1 MTGIKIKTAERMKS
15 LPPYL
20 FAELDRLK
28 QNAVAKGKDVID
40 LGIGDPDTPTPQ
52 HIIER
57 LYETARDPKN
67 HKYATNLG
75 MLELREAITDW
86 YKRRFAIKLDP
97 ETEVL
102 PLIGSKEGISHIP
115 LAFLNPGDVTL
126 VPDPCYPPY
135 KSGTVLAGGVPYL
148 MPLLQKNDFLPV
160 LDDIDYQV
168 AKRAKLMFLNY
179 PNNPT
184 TACTGRNFFKQ
195 AIEFAEDN
203 NIIICHDAAYSEIYF
218 DDYKPIG
225 FLEVDGAKEV
235 GIEFHS
241 LSKTYN
247 MTGWR
252 IGFVVGNKEVIKH
265 LAQVKSHIDSGIFR
279 AVQFAGVVALSNDS
293 HLQELLNVYK
303 QRRDVLVDGLSALG
317 WKLEKPKATFYVWA
331 PVPPGYTSME
341 LSKTLLDKCAIV
353 ATPGVGFGPNGEGFI
368 RFALTVDEK
377 RIKEAIDRIKKL
389 HNLH

>member
-1 MTGIKIKTAERMKS
+1 MAGIKIEIAERLKN
-15 LPPYL
+15 LPTYL
-20 FAELDRLK
+20 FAELDKLK
-28 QNAVAKGKDVID
+28 QEALAKGKDLID
-40 LGIGDPDTPTPQ
+40 IGIGDPDTPTPQ

-57 LYETARDPKN
+57 LYETANDPEN

-75 MLELREAITDW
+75 MRELRQAMADW
-86 YKRRFAIKLDP
+86 YKKRFAVKLDP

-115 LAFLNPGDVTL
+115 LAFLNPGDVSL

-148 MPLLQKNDFLPV
+148 MPLLPENNFLPV

-168 AKRAKLMFLNY
+168 ARRAKLMFLNY

-184 TACTGRNFFKQ
+184 TACAGKEFFRQ
-195 AIEFAEDN
+195 AIEFAEEN

-218 DDYKPIG
+218 DCYKPAS
-225 FLEVDGAKEV
+225 FLEVEGAKEV

-252 IGFVVGNKEVIKH
+252 IGFVVGNKEIIKH

-279 AVQFAGVVALSNDS
+279 AVQFASIVALSSEN
-293 HLQELLNVYK
+293 HLSELLNIYK
-303 QRRDVLVDGLSALG
+303 NRRDVLVEGLNALG
-317 WKLEKPKATFYVWA
+317 WKLEKPQATFYVWA

-341 LSKTLLDKCAIV
+341 LSRTLLDKCGIV
-353 ATPGVGFGPNGEGFI
+353 ATPGVGFGQNGEGFI
-368 RFALTVDEK
+368 RFALTVDVE
-377 RIKEAIDRIKKL
+377 RIKEAIERIKKL
-389 HNLH
+389 HR

>member
-1 MTGIKIKTAERMKS
+1 MTGIKIEIAQRLKN

-20 FAELDRLK
+20 FAELDKLK
-28 QNAVAKGKDVID
+28 QEALAKGKNLID

-57 LYETARDPKN
+57 LYETANDPKN

-75 MLELREAITDW
+75 MWELRQAMADW
-86 YKRRFAIKLDP
+86 YKKRFTVKLDP
-97 ETEVL
+97 DTEVL

-115 LAFLNPGDVTL
+115 LAFLNPGDVSL

-148 MPLLQKNDFLPV
+148 MPLLPENNFLPV

-168 AKRAKLMFLNY
+168 AMRAKLMFLNY

-184 TACTGRNFFKQ
+184 TACAEKEFFKQ
-195 AIEFAEDN
+195 AIEFAGEN

-218 DDYKPIG
+218 DGYKPMS
-225 FLEVDGAKEV
+225 FLEMGGAKEV

-252 IGFVVGNKEVIKH
+252 IGFVVGNKEIIKH
-265 LAQVKSHIDSGIFR
+265 LAHVKSHIDSGIFR
-279 AVQFAGVVALSNDS
+279 AVQFASIVALSSEN
-293 HLQELLNVYK
+293 HLSELLNIYK
-303 QRRDVLVDGLSALG
+303 NRRDVLVDGLNALG

-341 LSKTLLDKCAIV
+341 LSMTLLDKCGIV
-353 ATPGVGFGPNGEGFI
+353 ATPGVGFGQNGEGFI
-368 RFALTVDEK
+368 RFALTVDVE
-377 RIKEAIDRIKKL
+377 RIKEAIERIKKL
-389 HNLH
+389 HS